1 MSNNDERVSEF
12 LEKLK
17 LLKYKD
23 KFLEDGPHHVENV
36 TEFIRFLSEL
46 NTLKEIGMSVFE
58 INRFKRLCKDTIE
71 VWSLAS
77 VMNKCCY
84 SHFCDSFDKL

>member
-1 MSNNDERVSEF
+1 MSNNQNQISEF
-12 LEKLK
+12 LEKLM

-36 TEFIRFLSEL
+36 TEFIRFLSEP
-46 NTLKEIGMSVFE
+46 NALKEIGMSVFE

-71 VWSLAS
+71 VWSLTR
-77 VMNKCCY
+77 V
-84 SHFCDSFDKL
+84 

>member
-1 MSNNDERVSEF
+1 MSNNQNQISEF
-12 LEKLK
+12 LEKLM

-36 TEFIRFLSEL
+36 TEFIRFLSEP
-46 NTLKEIGMSVFE
+46 NALKEIGMSVFE